1 MAAFN
6 VSLDDSSPLITYS
19 PATAWTDTPANDT
32 TASLYFDSSL
42 HTTST
47 KGASASF
54 AFNGTG
60 VWLYGGLRSNYGSYQ
75 VSIDGMQVAEGSA
88 KSAQTEL
95 KHVLC
100 GLSGLQMGEHMV
112 TLTNEGGGPVDI
124 DSVVFETTAGIAGS
138 SVTTTKIDD
147 ASSNVKY
154 GPKSTD
160 WSLTN
165 GTSYYDKTLHY
176 STTNGAY
183 ASLSFTGNA
192 VAIYGTVD
200 PQHANYTVTLDGA
213 QSQQFKASNARIFHT
228 QTLLYFAQGLESK
241 QHTIALTGSVG
252 MNADQYF
259 DLDSFAVYSATPNA
273 TSTTSSSG
281 APSSTATTNSASNN
295 GTVSANTSNVS
306 SLSQGSLIG
315 IVVGSIAAL
324 LLLLLGLFFYLRRRR
339 ARARGGPRSAKP
351 STPSPGIPIQNPPD
365 LEAAYDYALREKE
378 LSPEDLR
385 PSIDMIGRPLEDYY
399 APKTVTAKLVAFP
412 LRPSYD
418 SDRTLR
424 DEKQPPTRKTSRPD
438 EVPTLVVH
446 NPPPP
451 ESGHARIPS
460 DASTVV
466 NEEVDAGLSEIIL
479 SPSKSQR
486 RPPASPRSARPRPN
500 REELRATQY
509 SALSYYYHDS

>member
-6 VSLDDSSPLITYS
+6 VSRRLC
-19 PATAWTDTPANDT
+19 
-32 TASLYFDSSL
+32 F
-42 HTTST
+42 
-47 KGASASF
+47 F

-75 VSIDGMQVAEGSA
+75 GSA
-88 KSAQTEL
+88 KSTQTQL

-100 GLSGLQMGEHMV
+100 GISGLQMGKHMV
-112 TLTNEGGGPVDI
+112 TLTNEGGGP
-124 DSVVFETTAGIAGS
+124 STLTALSFKRG

-213 QSQQFKASNARIFHT
+213 KSQQFKASNARIFHT
-228 QTLLYFAQGLESK
+228 QYFAQGLESK
-241 QHTIALTGSVG
+241 QHTITLTGSVG
-252 MNADQYF
+252 TNADQYF

-281 APSSTATTNSASNN
+281 APSSTATMNSTNNSASNN
-295 GTVSANTSNVS
+295 GTVSANTSNGS

-315 IVVGSIAAL
+315 IIVGTIAAL
-324 LLLLLGLFFYLRRRR
+324 LLLLLALFFYL
-339 ARARGGPRSAKP
+339 
-351 STPSPGIPIQNPPD
+351 QPPD

-385 PSIDMIGRPLEDYY
+385 PSIDMLGRPTEDYY
-399 APKTVTAKLVAFP
+399 GPKTVTAKLVAFP
-412 LRPSYD
+412 LRLASHD

-424 DEKQPPTRKTSRPD
+424 DEKQPPSRKASRPD
-438 EVPTLVVH
+438 EVPMLVVH
-446 NPPPP
+446 NPPP

-460 DASTVV
+460 DTSTVV
-466 NEEVDAGLSEIIL
+466 NDEVDAGLSEIIL